1 MQHRFQNVTCRAG
14 QAAPKVILPTLA
26 LPLVPQPCSTKVS
39 YIARTLSK
47 DISCRAGQVRVLFCL
62 PDCRFLPNS
71 LATGQ
76 VVILHAGQVEIVAIV
91 MPLIFGQSLL
101 ILCCYFTNIFTQVQ
115 RGAAPALR
123 ISREKGSFFKTSAC
137 PRFCKRRVLFCTQ
150 VRSMGVKIPLQ
161 STKYTRL

>member
-26 LPLVPQPCSTKVS
+26 LPLVPQPCLTKVS

-123 ISREKGSFFKTSAC
+123 ISREKGSFF
-137 PRFCKRRVLFCTQ
+137 
-150 VRSMGVKIPLQ
+150 
-161 STKYTRL
+161 